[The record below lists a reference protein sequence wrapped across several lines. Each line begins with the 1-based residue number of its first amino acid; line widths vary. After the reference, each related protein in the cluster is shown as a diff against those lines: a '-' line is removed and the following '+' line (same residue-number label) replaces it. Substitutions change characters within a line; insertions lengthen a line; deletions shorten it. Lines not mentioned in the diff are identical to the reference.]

1 MRNPSSVGLDDIKEI
16 LWSAVQGP
24 SSDRLRASLTVD
36 SIFQDEGIDSLD
48 LVEFFLRLQDR
59 YKIAIP
65 QDAYGDLT
73 SLGAIQRYLAACL
86 GVEGKEQ
93 RT

>member
-36 SIFQDEGIDSLD
+36 SIFRTRASTVWISSSSSC
-48 LVEFFLRLQDR
+48 VSR
-59 YKIAIP
+59 IATRSP
-65 QDAYGDLT
+65 
-73 SLGAIQRYLAACL
+73 SR
-86 GVEGKEQ
+86 
-93 RT
+93 RTHMAT